1 MPVIT
6 AIEVQKK
13 NPNRVNIYID
23 GQFAFGLARIVAVWL
38 KAGQEI
44 SDEKLAS
51 LREEDA
57 REVAMQ
63 KALHYLSYRPRSMDE
78 VRKNLQKHEIPET
91 VIDITLEKLE
101 RNGLL
106 GDETFARTWVEN
118 RSTFR
123 PRSKKALR
131 IELRQKGLTDST
143 IQNVLDEIVE
153 EEPLA
158 LDAARKYARRLNGL
172 ERLVFRQKLGAF
184 LARRGFG
191 YEVIAPVV
199 KQVWQETHTEGG
211 S

>member
-1 MPVIT
+1 MPTIT

-13 NPNRVNIYID
+13 NPNRVNIYLD
-23 GQFAFGLARIVAVWL
+23 GEFVFGLAKIVAVWL
-38 KAGQEI
+38 KTGQVV
-44 SDEKLAS
+44 SDEKLAA
-51 LREEDA
+51 LREQDA

-91 VIDITLEKLE
+91 VIDSTLEKLE

-106 GDETFARTWVEN
+106 GDETFARAWVEN

-131 IELRQKGLTDST
+131 IELRQKGLADST
-143 IQNVLDEIVE
+143 IQIVLEEMVE

-158 LDAARKYARRLNGL
+158 LEAARKYARRLHGL
-172 ERLVFRQKLGAF
+172 EKQVFRQKLGAH

-199 KQVWQETHTEGG
+199 TQVWQETRSEGG

>member
-1 MPVIT
+1 MPTIT

-23 GQFAFGLARIVAVWL
+23 GVYAFGLARIVAAWL
-38 KAGQEI
+38 KTGQVV
-44 SDEKLAS
+44 SDEKLAA

-63 KALHYLSYRPRSMDE
+63 KALHYLGYRPRSLDE
-78 VRKNLQKHEIPET
+78 VRKHLQKHEFSES
-91 VIDITLEKLE
+91 VISMTLEKLE

-106 GDETFARTWVEN
+106 GDETFARAWVEN
-118 RSTFR
+118 RNTFR

-131 IELRQKGLTDST
+131 IELRQKGLADST
-143 IQNVLDEIVE
+143 IQQVLDEVVE

-158 LDAARKYARRLNGL
+158 LEAARKYVRRLSGL
-172 ERLVFRQKLGAF
+172 TWQVFRQKLGAY

-199 KQVWQETHTEGG
+199 KQVWQETHPEGG